1 MLSLHRSDARLTSW
15 LGAVANNGTSTKFGN
30 PFSPHQI
37 GTYPIADATTASQ
50 EPMPMENTGNMFL
63 MLAGIVQRTPGA
75 SHDWLMPYMPML
87 TNWAEYLIS
96 TLPYP
101 AEQLCTDDF
110 TGKLANNT
118 NLAAKGIVALEAF
131 SHLCTASG
139 GSGCARYSDAA
150 TGFVKTWIQE
160 GLEQKPAP
168 HYKIAYNF
176 PNSYSIKY
184 APHFSC
190 SSHLS
195 DREICWPEQ
204 VQRGLAEAAQLHQ
217 AVPMEASGQ
226 GDGGAV

>member
-1 MLSLHRSDARLTSW
+1 MPAIF
-15 LGAVANNGTSTKFGN
+15 VADR
-30 PFSPHQI
+30 HQI

-75 SHDWLMPYMPML
+75 SHDWLRPYMPML

-184 APHFSC
+184 APHFSR

-195 DREICWPEQ
+195 RDL
-204 VQRGLAEAAQLHQ
+204 LAGAGTTW
-217 AVPMEASGQ
+217 SGRSCSTTPSRSH
-226 GDGGAV
+226 GSKWSRRRKCRVI

>member
-1 MLSLHRSDARLTSW
+1 
-15 LGAVANNGTSTKFGN
+15 
-30 PFSPHQI
+30 
-37 GTYPIADATTASQ
+37 
-50 EPMPMENTGNMFL
+50 MENTGNMFL

-75 SHDWLMPYMPML
+75 SRDWLKPFMPML

-139 GSGCARYSDAA
+139 GSGCARYSEAA

-184 APHFSC
+184 VPVPHFSC

-195 DREICWPEQ
+195 DIERFCWPEQ
-204 VQRGLAEAAQLHQ
+204 VQRGLAEAAQLYQ
-217 AVPMEASGQ
+217 AVPVEASGQ